1 MAVKRFR
8 RSAGNANVVMEVSVA
23 ATMTS
28 FLGEKQKQKAAAA
41 AAGSLVPLD
50 LKKKKTQKKPHPLSL
65 LFSLFPT
72 TPATNHPGQEA
83 ASVRKLPG
91 QGQAQGQGGPDA
103 PLQEVPVPGDDRR
116 GLCRLGRRPGRAAA
130 GAVRRVLLARG
141 GCVRRELDRGA
152 RVNSEGGRK
161 GQRVVLVIKILF
173 FFASSSSTFCFC
185 PCYLIQNLS
194 IFAPQ
199 KLNNRSDE
207 AREGRFHKGR
217 CFLQV
222 GWSRKGEE
230 KRGGG
235 WKRRVRRLSS
245 SSPITFSLSSF
256 FVSFPLSH
264 LSLLCLPFPGEH
276 AVHARRRLLGAPAGR
291 QGHALRRRAL
301 GRRQRGG
308 AACGVH
314 PVRRDQGKFDVAI
327 FFRFCGGLF
336 EF

>member
-1 MAVKRFR
+1 M
-8 RSAGNANVVMEVSVA
+8 
-23 ATMTS
+23 
-28 FLGEKQKQKAAAA
+28 
-41 AAGSLVPLD
+41 
-50 LKKKKTQKKPHPLSL
+50 
-65 LFSLFPT
+65 
-72 TPATNHPGQEA
+72 
-83 ASVRKLPG
+83 
-91 QGQAQGQGGPDA
+91 
-103 PLQEVPVPGDDRR
+103 
-116 GLCRLGRRPGRAAA
+116 
-130 GAVRRVLLARG
+130 
-141 GCVRRELDRGA
+141 
-152 RVNSEGGRK
+152 NSEGGRK
-161 GQRVVLVIKILF
+161 GERVVLVIKILV

-199 KLNNRSDE
+199 KSINRPDE

-217 CFLQV
+217 WFLQV

-264 LSLLCLPFPGEH
+264 LSLLCLPFPREH
-276 AVHARRRLLGAPAGR
+276 AVHARRRLLGASAGS

-336 EF
+336 QF